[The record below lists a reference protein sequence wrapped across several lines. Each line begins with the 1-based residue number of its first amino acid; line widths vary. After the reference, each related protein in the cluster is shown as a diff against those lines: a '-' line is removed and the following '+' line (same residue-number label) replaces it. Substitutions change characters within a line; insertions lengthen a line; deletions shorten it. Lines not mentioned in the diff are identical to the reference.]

1 MLYTVLSNTLK
12 IGKDQLKAAISFWQ
26 YCQHSAQ
33 WALGQQTGN
42 RMADRILWALSNE
55 SLGMTRS
62 EIRQEIFSRNCANI
76 ALDIALSALVNAEL
90 AYVKHEQIPGARR
103 KVERW
108 FAGNKQT

>member
-12 IGKDQLKAAISFWQ
+12 MGKDQLKAAISFWQ
-26 YCQHSAQ
+26 YCQRSAQ